1 MIGKHSINRILSTI
15 DIKNTS
21 CRLNTYLNTFQ
32 PEKENFSNTM
42 SPKKGVF
49 IKKSVYFNLPVF
61 KKYLADTDQWTDR
74 PKDQPTYYQTNKQT
88 KPLIQLL
95 FATKNLIICYVF
107 YGTPTSFS
115 FIASCLSL
123 IIIIQHIKHWS

>member
-49 IKKSVYFNLPVF
+49 IKKVCTLIYRFSRNTWQTLTNGP
-61 KKYLADTDQWTDR
+61 TDR
-74 PKDQPTYYQTNKQT
+74 RTNQHTIRPTNRQS
-88 KPLIQLL
+88 L
-95 FATKNLIICYVF
+95 
-107 YGTPTSFS
+107 SFS
-115 FIASCLSL
+115 YFLQLKTSLSVMSFMEHPL
-123 IIIIQHIKHWS
+123 VFHSSLLVFL